1 MTELNRRGFLS
12 LTGLATALQG
22 PGLAAESEDGIG
34 EEYSLTLCPWTI
46 ENPRHDHQLIFP
58 MSDGSLLLVWCE
70 YYVRKPSRIAPIS
83 PQSYFLRDNSP
94 CRISGKLSR
103 DGGRS
108 WSGKITLQENFGRHN
123 VKHPNLLRLP
133 SGEILFTFTV
143 RDMTK
148 RDLRIYLKRSSDEC
162 ENWTEPVQ
170 ISPPGGIFFTNADHI
185 LRHSSGRIIQ
195 PLHHWDPVQYEKAHY
210 LAFCLYSDDE
220 GHTWHSSRKK
230 IDLPNRGA
238 EEPGVV
244 ELENGSLLAMLR
256 NRLGR
261 VYRSISTDRG
271 ETWSDA
277 EPTELPAPASAN
289 CIKRIPKTGDLL
301 FIWNNSEPYYLTRP
315 GSKQTNRPRHPLSAA
330 ISRDEGQTW
339 QDIKNIEHHTGHD
352 LSCPSLAFVG
362 DEALVAYY
370 KRPENPTPGTDVV
383 LKIFKTDWFYSG

>member
-1 MTELNRRGFLS
+1 MAELNRRRFLP
-12 LTGLATALQG
+12 LTGLAASLAG
-22 PGLAAESEDGIG
+22 PIAAAESEAGIG
-34 EEYSLTLCPWTI
+34 EEYSMTLCPWTI
-46 ENPRHDHQLIFP
+46 ENPRHDHQLVFP
-58 MSDGSLLLVWCE
+58 MRDGSLLLVWCE
-70 YYVRKPSRIAPIS
+70 YYVRKPSRIAPVS
-83 PQSYFLRDNSP
+83 TQSYFLRDDSP

-103 DGGRS
+103 DGGRN
-108 WSGKITLQENFGRHN
+108 WSGKITLQENFGLHN

-133 SGEILFTFTV
+133 SGEVLFTFTL

-162 ENWTEPVQ
+162 ESWTKPVQ

-195 PLHHWDPVQYEKAHY
+195 PLHYWDPVRYEKMHN

-220 GHTWHSSRKK
+220 GHTWHTSRKK
-230 IDLPNRGA
+230 VDLPKLGA
-238 EEPGVV
+238 EEPGIV
-244 ELENGSLLAMLR
+244 ELKDGSLLAMLR

-271 ETWSDA
+271 ETWSNA

-289 CIKRIPKTGDLL
+289 CIKRIPQTGDLL
-301 FIWNNSEPYYLTRP
+301 FIWNNSVPYYLTRP
-315 GSKQTNRPRHPLSAA
+315 GSKQTSRPRHPLSAA

-339 QDIKNIEHHTGHD
+339 ENIKNVENHTGYD
-352 LSCPSLAFVG
+352 LSCPSVSFVG

-370 KRPENPTPGTDVV
+370 KRPENPAPGTDVI
-383 LKIFKTDWFYSG
+383 LKIFKTDWFYS